1 MPDTLSENEF
11 TQRFIDQIQ
20 SLNLDA
26 QCKEPLNLE
35 LHYGEDEPVLN
46 LSLKDAYN
54 QYQAEPQ
61 RFDEI
66 MAPYFQDLKW
76 TAETPRIL
84 SKDLYQHCLPTLRN
98 FMVFPPTES
107 ELTLNSKGP
116 ISYEDVLKAPTEHI
130 VMQFNYYEE
139 GIYTPLCK
147 GDTLPCI
154 PDQKLLAQLSL
165 HNLAL
170 ATEAGGITCTPLP
183 FENLRS
189 KSYLVGF
196 GDERIRPCSAA
207 LSCIPQVMASLEE
220 TFRARHGLIAIM
232 PAQDQLIISVE
243 TDEQALVELGVLAQ
257 QLASRAPIPLS
268 KLIWSFDE
276 GNLAA
281 VQALDLEEISDEPLN
296 E

>member
-1 MPDTLSENEF
+1 MADTLSETEF

-26 QCKEPLNLE
+26 QCKEPLTLE
-35 LHYGEDEPVLN
+35 LHYGGDEPVLN
-46 LSLKDAYN
+46 LSLKEAYE
-54 QYQAEPQ
+54 QYKSSPDKLSET
-61 RFDEI
+61 
-66 MAPYFQDLKW
+66 MAPYIQDLKW
-76 TAETPRIL
+76 TAQTPRIP
-84 SKDLYQHCLPTLRN
+84 SKDLYQHCIPTLRN

-107 ELTLNSKGP
+107 ELTLSDKGP
-116 ISYEDVLKAPTEHI
+116 IAYEDVLKAPTEHI
-130 VMQFNYYEE
+130 LMQFNYYEE

-189 KSYLVGF
+189 KAYLVGF
-196 GDERIRPCSAA
+196 GDDRIRPSIAA

-232 PAQDQLIISVE
+232 PAQDQLIISVD

-281 VQALDLEEISDEPLN
+281 VQALDLEETVEDLYDE
-296 E
+296 

>member
-1 MPDTLSENEF
+1 MADTLSETEF

-20 SLNLDA
+20 SLSLDA
-26 QCKEPLNLE
+26 QCKEPLTLE
-35 LHYGEDEPVLN
+35 LHYGDDEPVLN
-46 LSLKDAYN
+46 LSLKEAYEHYKASPGN
-54 QYQAEPQ
+54 LHET
-61 RFDEI
+61 
-66 MAPYFQDLKW
+66 MAPYIQDLKW
-76 TAETPRIL
+76 TAQTPRIP
-84 SKDLYQHCLPTLRN
+84 SKDLYQHCIPTLRN

-107 ELTLNSKGP
+107 ELTLSDKGP

-130 VMQFNYYEE
+130 VMQFNYFEE

-170 ATEAGGITCTPLP
+170 TTEAGGITCTPLP

-189 KSYLVGF
+189 KAYLVGF
-196 GDERIRPCSAA
+196 GDDRIRPSIAA

-232 PAQDQLIISVE
+232 PAQDQLIISVD

-281 VQALDLEEISDEPLN
+281 VQALDLEETVEDLYDE
-296 E
+296 